1 MSHVYLLGKG
11 VRLCVN
17 QFGPGVAA
25 RAIQLSTVPITG
37 SGKSNIA
44 FQLMAAPSSSD
55 TVERTDLDNHEFAQ
69 YILQEHGTYFPK
81 WARADMAILGNTH
94 NDHADSRI

>member
-1 MSHVYLLGKG
+1 MYYHATEKG
-11 VRLCVN
+11 VRLCVDS
-17 QFGPGVAA
+17 GPMCRVVAV
-25 RAIQLSTVPITG
+25 RAIQLLY
-37 SGKSNIA
+37 SGHIDHRSDIA

-81 WARADMAILGNTH
+81 WARADIAILGNTH
-94 NDHADSRI
+94 NHADSRI

>member
-1 MSHVYLLGKG
+1 
-11 VRLCVN
+11 
-17 QFGPGVAA
+17 
-25 RAIQLSTVPITG
+25 
-37 SGKSNIA
+37 
-44 FQLMAAPSSSD
+44 MAAPSSSD

-94 NDHADSRI
+94 NHADSRI